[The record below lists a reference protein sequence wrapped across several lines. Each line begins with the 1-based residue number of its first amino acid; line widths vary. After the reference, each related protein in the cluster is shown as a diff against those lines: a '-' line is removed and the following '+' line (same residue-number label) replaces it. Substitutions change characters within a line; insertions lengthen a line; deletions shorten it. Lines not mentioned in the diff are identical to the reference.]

1 MFMGEETQGVDHLSC
16 KGYFKSFH
24 IVIKALIFT
33 NRMISNTIT
42 IEFLNI
48 KFIHLGENT
57 LHHFYNEFGRKIFYT
72 PWLPLLM
79 VHE

>member
-33 NRMISNTIT
+33 NRMISNTMT
-42 IEFLNI
+42 AYL
-48 KFIHLGENT
+48 
-57 LHHFYNEFGRKIFYT
+57 R
-72 PWLPLLM
+72 
-79 VHE
+79 